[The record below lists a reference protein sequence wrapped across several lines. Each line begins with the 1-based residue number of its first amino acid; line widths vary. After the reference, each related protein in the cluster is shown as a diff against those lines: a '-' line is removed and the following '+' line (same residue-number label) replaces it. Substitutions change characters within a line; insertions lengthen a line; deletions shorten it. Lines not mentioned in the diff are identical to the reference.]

1 VLEIDKVCAL
11 KAASSSA
18 PAPAPVQQPPPPRRP
33 EPSATAGGGGRQLT
47 LDRFIRPCASVQ
59 QDREMLAP
67 APAPAPAPVA
77 TPAGGSGHPGARTGE
92 GCSRQA
98 GKNGLEDRF
107 MESFSLRREEKAA
120 PAPVATPA
128 GGSGHPGARV
138 GEGCSQQAGK
148 NGLEDRFMESFSLR
162 REEKAVQAPVPAPAG
177 GRERPQVRAGKGCS
191 RPVVEEV
198 SYDPCA
204 VALDY
209 EAVQTWIYPSED
221 SLSCCIFL
229 LGHHLLWLHI
239 SCLTCNCAI
248 CSVWIP

>member
-18 PAPAPVQQPPPPRRP
+18 PAPAPVQHPPPPRRP
-33 EPSATAGGGGRQLT
+33 GPSATAGGGGRQLT
-47 LDRFIRPCASVQ
+47 LDRFISPCASVQ
-59 QDREMLAP
+59 WDREMP
-67 APAPAPAPVA
+67 A
-77 TPAGGSGHPGARTGE
+77 PAGGSGHPGARAGE

-120 PAPVATPA
+120 PAPVAALA
-128 GGSGHPGARV
+128 GGQR
-138 GEGCSQQAGK
+138 
-148 NGLEDRFMESFSLR
+148 
-162 REEKAVQAPVPAPAG
+162 
-177 GRERPQVRAGKGCS
+177 RPQVRAGKGCS

-221 SLSCCIFL
+221 SLSCCIFF
-229 LGHHLLWLHI
+229 
-239 SCLTCNCAI
+239 A
-248 CSVWIP
+248 

>member
-1 VLEIDKVCAL
+1 VLTIDKVCAL

-18 PAPAPVQQPPPPRRP
+18 PAPAPVQHPPSPRHP
-33 EPSATAGGGGRQLT
+33 GPSATAGGGGRQLT
-47 LDRFIRPCASVQ
+47 LDRFISPCASVQ
-59 QDREMLAP
+59 WDREMP
-67 APAPAPAPVA
+67 A
-77 TPAGGSGHPGARTGE
+77 PAGGSGHPGARAGEGCSRQAGKNGLEDRFMESFSLRREEKAAPAPVVMLAGGSGHPGACAGE

-120 PAPVATPA
+120 PAPVA
-128 GGSGHPGARV
+128 
-138 GEGCSQQAGK
+138 
-148 NGLEDRFMESFSLR
+148 
-162 REEKAVQAPVPAPAG
+162 APAG
-177 GRERPQVRAGKGCS
+177 GQRRPQVRAGKGCS

-221 SLSCCIFL
+221 SLSCCIFF
-229 LGHHLLWLHI
+229 
-239 SCLTCNCAI
+239 A
-248 CSVWIP
+248 